1 MCKKKKKKKIL
12 KKKKKT
18 IAKVG
23 GVSPR
28 YGIEQIREGL
38 HPRWIIPPKGEV
50 HPSTIYIYIYIYHL
64 INIEIPLKKT
74 NMFIIIKGN
83 PNGYFT

>member
-1 MCKKKKKKKIL
+1 MCKKKKNQFLK

-23 GVSPR
+23 GVSLR
-28 YGIEQIREGL
+28 CGIEQIREGL
-38 HPRWIIPPKGEV
+38 HLRWIIPPKGEV
-50 HPSTIYIYIYIYHL
+50 HPSTIYIYIYHL

-74 NMFIIIKGN
+74 IMFIVIKGN